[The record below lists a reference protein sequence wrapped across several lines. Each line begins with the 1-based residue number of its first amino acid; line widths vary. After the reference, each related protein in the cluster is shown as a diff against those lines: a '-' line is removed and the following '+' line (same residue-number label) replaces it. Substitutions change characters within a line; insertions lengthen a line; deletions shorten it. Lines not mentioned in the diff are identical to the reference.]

1 MFVLHVAPHVA
12 PCRHGVVRMAAAY
25 NASASPAATLQESA
39 TASRSVVT
47 WSRGGGQGG
56 RGGDGAAAG
65 GGGSGEG
72 DGGQGGQ
79 PEQDL
84 PDVSVASWWLPT
96 LLRRR
101 GLWTS
106 PDALSRD
113 DAGSFALG
121 LAFCGAVGFLFGAG
135 EPSELGVP
143 VLPSEACQA
152 AARASSQL
160 PAGPRLVVTDQA
172 SVRAGARTLGEQQE
186 RQRLLVTKDRAQLAA
201 LEKVR

>member
-1 MFVLHVAPHVA
+1 
-12 PCRHGVVRMAAAY
+12 MAAAY

-72 DGGQGGQ
+72 GGGQGGQ

-143 VLPSEACQA
+143 VLPSEARQA

-186 RQRLLVTKDRAQLAA
+186 RQRLLLTKDRAQLAA